1 MQNID
6 SQLGEILELFKEKS
20 TVLWQAPADADF
32 ESMATRLE
40 GVCLLWALDGFLNL
54 NSQIRSLGS
63 KKALILLDAELDDA
77 SSMARSLRARFFEY
91 RTTAEAQILKQL
103 GWPAEFENWIRAHA
117 ALFRN
122 KQLLAK
128 LKKLKIEGLSVF
140 NIGEALIWKLFS
152 ADEKSPVGLSLAVF
166 GGDGSRV
173 REALD
178 LIRSTSLD
186 SVLWARID
194 SELGYKSSNPSLDD
208 LKVWLAQS
216 TLSSAFD
223 DFDVTMTTSV
233 PSLRTEYFL
242 QELRL
247 REVDAYIQFCE
258 SEISSLVQLD
268 QLSELNPEVLST
280 KHHVSQIDLL
290 LFKKCLD
297 VLSNPTIS
305 LSSLQIQAIIK
316 NRRTSKW
323 FDPMRKPFEALQH
336 GSLILELVEAFDLHC
351 SDFEAGARNYVD
363 SWYLVDMAYRKFVS
377 AAKTNEDVS
386 KEFEVFAQ
394 LVEAT
399 YVNKFQDRLGETWQN
414 VLDTTES
421 WIGGDSVPMARNFF
435 KKNVRV
441 PLSNEKNK
449 IAVIISDAMRFEI
462 GVEASSRLSNLG
474 YDIKVEFLISPL
486 PSYTQLG
493 MAALLPNTSIS
504 LRPENKTVIVD
515 GNSSAGLENRR
526 KILAAEGGAAI
537 DFESLVTEGNLKE
550 KVAGQRLWY
559 IYHNEI
565 DKIGDNAASEGS
577 VFDAVERTFDDLK
590 IAVQKLKAAGFNRVF
605 ISADHGFLYQD
616 SDIPEHG
623 FLSTV
628 PAGEVTEFTNRRFI
642 IGQGLQE
649 AKGLKHFT
657 SAQLG
662 YDCGNEVQLPASSLR
677 LRKKGSGL
685 RFVHG
690 GASLQEIVVPLLD
703 LTKSAKKSLAQVEV
717 VLSPGVSTKITTGI
731 AALSFTQTEPLSD
744 ELAARELR
752 ISIFQGATR
761 LSTSETIV
769 FAHTDAEIRNRVTI
783 LNLTMSNEAS
793 GLSNKSAVLKLE
805 SRIGET
811 ERWALYQ
818 EFELELVN
826 LGKKDF

>member
-1 MQNID
+1 MLNLD
-6 SQLGEILELFKEKS
+6 SQLGEILDQFKEQPI
-20 TVLWQAPADADF
+20 VLWQCPAEADF
-32 ESMATRLE
+32 ESLASSLE
-40 GVCLLWALDGFLNL
+40 GVSILLARDGFLNL

-63 KKALILLDAELDDA
+63 IKALILLDAELDDE
-77 SSMARSLRARFFEY
+77 SSIAKSLRARFFEY
-91 RTTAEAQILKQL
+91 RTTPEAQLLKQL
-103 GWPAEFENWIRAHA
+103 GWPAEFEGWVSSHQAV
-117 ALFRN
+117 FRN

-128 LKKLKIEGLSVF
+128 LKKLKIENLSVF
-140 NIGEALIWKLFS
+140 KIGEAIVWKLFG
-152 ADEKSPVGLSLAVF
+152 ADEKSPVGLSLSVF
-166 GGDGSRV
+166 AGDSQKV
-173 REALD
+173 REALES
-178 LIRSTSLD
+178 ISQTSLD
-186 SVLWARID
+186 SVLWERIEN
-194 SELGYKSSNPSLDD
+194 ELGYKSSRPNLDD
-208 LKVWLAQS
+208 LRVWLAQS
-216 TLSSAFD
+216 TLSSMLK
-223 DFDVTMTTSV
+223 DFDVSMTTSV

-247 REVDAYIQFCE
+247 REVDAYTQFCE

-297 VLSNPTIS
+297 VLSNPTLS

-323 FDPMRKPFEALQH
+323 FDPMRKPFEALQQ
-336 GSLILELVEAFDLHC
+336 GTLILELVETFDLHC
-351 SDFEAGARNYVD
+351 SDFEAGAKNYVD
-363 SWYLVDMAYRKFVS
+363 SWYRVDMAYRKFVS

-414 VLDTTES
+414 VLDTTET

-462 GVEASSRLSNLG
+462 GVEASSRLSNQG
-474 YDIKVEFLISPL
+474 YDIKVESMISPL

-504 LRPENKTVIVD
+504 LKPENKTVTVD
-515 GNSSAGLENRR
+515 GMSSTGLENRR
-526 KILAAEGGAAI
+526 KILATEGGSAM
-537 DFESLVTEGNLKE
+537 DFESLVTEGNLRE
-550 KVAGQRLWY
+550 KVAGCRLWY
-559 IYHNEI
+559 IYHNQI
-565 DKIGDNAASEGS
+565 DKVGDNAASEGS
-577 VFDAVERTFDDLK
+577 VFDAVERTFEDLK
-590 IAVQKLKAAGFNRVF
+590 TAIQKLKAAGFNRVF
-605 ISADHGFLYQD
+605 ITADHGFLYQD
-616 SDIPEHG
+616 SEIPEHG

-628 PAGEVTEFTNRRFI
+628 PEGDVTEFMNRRFI
-642 IGQGLQE
+642 IGKGLHPDN
-649 AKGLKHFT
+649 GLKHFT
-657 SAQLG
+657 SSQLG
-662 YDCGNEVQLPASSLR
+662 YDCDNEVQLPASSLR
-677 LRKKGSGL
+677 LRRRGSGL

-769 FAHTDAEIRNRVTI
+769 FAHTDAEIRNRVTT

-811 ERWALYQ
+811 ERWAPYQ

-826 LGKKDF
+826 LGRKDF